1 MTIESM
7 TRQYTAYLARY
18 AGVYAESTHK
28 ELNRRYA
35 RLTRTL
41 QAFGVDNYAHVDAE
55 HVKELALHLRARK
68 ITAKAVLHDL
78 TSLGNLC
85 KFFGCDAVDR
95 ARSLY
100 PNLFYSPRSSR
111 LPPLKQHQFN
121 AILQACHRLT
131 QSDDYI
137 DVRSAGA
144 VAICVGAGLRTIELQ
159 HVRAVD
165 IDLSNRTLRVD
176 VVKGGDTYGEP
187 RTIPIIPP
195 TIATIGRFV
204 TVRKVQPPT
213 VSKSPYVLANPLTG
227 NTLST
232 NSLREGKKRIE
243 SLAGFN
249 FDFRILRRTY
259 AQILI
264 DNGAPLSAVSVVMG
278 HLSTLTTEQAYA
290 RIRPDSAIEQIQG
303 VF

>member
-1 MTIESM
+1 MSCRM
-7 TRQYTAYLARY
+7 SRQYTAYLQRY
-18 AGVYAESTHK
+18 AGVYADSTHK

-41 QAFGVDNYAHVDAE
+41 RAFGVNNYATLDAE
-55 HVKELALHLRARK
+55 HVKELALFLRDRK

-85 KFFGCDAVDR
+85 KFYNCDAVER
-95 ARSLY
+95 ARALY
-100 PNLFYSPRSSR
+100 PALFYSPRQSR
-111 LPPLKQHQFN
+111 LPPLKTHDLN
-121 AILQACHRLT
+121 AILHACHHLAH
-131 QSDDYI
+131 SDDYI

-144 VAICVGAGLRTIELQ
+144 VALCVGAGLRTIELQ
-159 HVRAVD
+159 HVRADDV
-165 IDLSNRTLRVD
+165 DLSARTVRVD

-195 TIATIGRFV
+195 TIATISRFLA
-204 TVRKVQPPT
+204 VRKKQPPT
-213 VSKSPYVLANPLTG
+213 VSQSQYILANSQTG
-227 NTLST
+227 DTLST
-232 NSLREGKKRIE
+232 NTLRKDKKQVE
-243 SLAGFN
+243 KLAGFN